1 MSQLA
6 SETEQKLKMVH
17 FALLKTELIGKV
29 ASILPRT
36 EVCLSL
42 ESLLLVLNYILKKI
56 NKTKKTTTK
65 TGFYH
70 HSIQCLCWLQTTCI

>member
-42 ESLLLVLNYILKKI
+42 ESLLLVLNYI
-56 NKTKKTTTK
+56 
-65 TGFYH
+65 
-70 HSIQCLCWLQTTCI
+70 